1 MAMPSE
7 TEMVP
12 NSNGYPPPACTPSFT
27 DCASRCKERLHGVIS
42 FHDDATPICGLAKSP
57 SPIPTAR
64 SIPRAAVFSRPS
76 VTSWLRGFRLRVAG
90 LGDASLMYARLRVGE
105 TRAGIGRFLA
115 SEEGMRHR

>member
-42 FHDDATPICGLAKSP
+42 FHDDATPICGLAKSS
-57 SPIPTAR
+57 SPMPTAR
-64 SIPRAAVFSRPS
+64 SIPRAPALSSPS
-76 VTSWLRGFRLRVAG
+76 VTSRERGLRSGMSMA
-90 LGDASLMYARLRVGE
+90 ASLLAGRSDHGRPNHAHVGE
-105 TRAGIGRFLA
+105 VLVDLA
-115 SEEGMRHR
+115 PGL